1 VYPTLRVTDEAGP
14 RDLPNPAGGAAL
26 RVRPTVYAALAAG
39 VLCLAALNLFFRLG
53 QEFVTEWD
61 EALYA
66 ISATEML
73 ARGDWIKTT
82 FFGNVDY
89 YNTKPPL
96 NIWLIAIM
104 FKVAGTSI
112 VSTRI
117 ASALSAFATVAALQ
131 EWTRRMFGQIEALLA
146 SLVLATT
153 FGFLHIHAGRSA
165 NTDALFTLIVVL
177 TVVVLWAEER
187 QPWQR
192 LWLGPLVAAA
202 FLLRGLGVL
211 MPLAIIGLV
220 QLMRGRHGWY
230 WLQSGIA
237 ALLCLIP
244 VGLWAVARYRVD
256 RWEFFSRMYS
266 YDFLARSVTVIEEHP
281 GGPLYYLRI
290 LVKHQYDW
298 LFVAVIAAILFPLSR
313 QRWRQALLD
322 WSAGTSLKKLFA
334 AWTVSTL
341 LIPTLMLTKLPWYLN
356 TFYPVLA
363 IAVACLL
370 VRGVRQS
377 SATSANDWRLV
388 TMCVA
393 AIVAFTVAESK
404 VWMYSYDFRDL
415 SRSAQGLLLDQRDL
429 FSGHQVFRDRF
440 DRSTTFVGRLAGVEL
455 RYALTLQ
462 DFLRD
467 SEPGDYLLI
476 SDYRSRRRLHPDL
489 ELVAANRGNE
499 LYRRREIRSRGR
511 LQ

>member
-1 VYPTLRVTDEAGP
+1 V
-14 RDLPNPAGGAAL
+14 
-26 RVRPTVYAALAAG
+26 LAAG

-53 QEFVTEWD
+53 QEFLTEWD

-73 ARGDWIKTT
+73 AHGDWIKVT

-104 FKVAGTSI
+104 FKAFGTSI
-112 VSTRI
+112 VSARI
-117 ASALSAFATVAALQ
+117 VSALSALATVAVLQ
-131 EWTRRMFGQIEALLA
+131 EWTRRVFGQIQALLA

-187 QPWQR
+187 NRWQR
-192 LWLGPLVAAA
+192 LWLGPLIAAA
-202 FLLRGLGVL
+202 FLLRGLGVI

-220 QLMRGRHGWY
+220 HILRGRHGWY

-237 ALLCLIP
+237 AILCLIP

-256 RWEFFSRMYS
+256 RWEFFSRMYN
-266 YDFLARSVTVIEEHP
+266 YDFLARSVTVLEDHP
-281 GGPLYYLRI
+281 GGPLYYLQI
-290 LVKHQYDW
+290 LMKHQYDW
-298 LFVAVIAAILFPLSR
+298 VLVAIVGAILFPMSR
-313 QRWRQALLD
+313 AEWREALWRWG
-322 WSAGTSLKKLFA
+322 AGHSLKKLFA
-334 AWTVSTL
+334 AWTVITL

-356 TFYPVLA
+356 TFYPILA

-370 VRGVRQS
+370 VRGLQLSLARS
-377 SATSANDWRLV
+377 GSWRLV
-388 TMCVA
+388 TMSVV
-393 AIVAFTVAESK
+393 AIVAFTLAESK
-404 VWMYSYDFRDL
+404 IWIYSYDFRDL
-415 SRSAQGLLLDQRDL
+415 ERSAQGLLLDQRGL
-429 FSGHQVFRDRF
+429 FVGHQVFRDRF

-455 RYALTLQ
+455 RYALTLE

-489 ELVAANRGNE
+489 ALVAANRGNE
-499 LYRRREIRSRGR
+499 LYRRLDLPSRGR
-511 LQ
+511 LE

>member
-1 VYPTLRVTDEAGP
+1 VHPTFRATGEAAP
-14 RDLPNPAGGAAL
+14 RDLPDSGDGVGIVLRPAI
-26 RVRPTVYAALAAG
+26 YAALAVG

-73 ARGDWIKTT
+73 AHGDWIKTT
-82 FFGNVDY
+82 FFGTVDY

-96 NIWLIAIM
+96 NIWVIAIM
-104 FKVAGTSI
+104 FKVFGTSI
-112 VSTRI
+112 VAARI
-117 ASALSAFATVAALQ
+117 VSALSALATVAVLQ
-131 EWTRRMFGQIEALLA
+131 EWTRRVFGQIEALLA

-202 FLLRGLGVL
+202 FILRGLGVL
-211 MPLAIIGLV
+211 MPLAIIALV
-220 QLMRGRHGWY
+220 QLLRGRHGWY

-237 ALLCLIP
+237 ALLCVIP
-244 VGLWAVARYRVD
+244 VALWAVARYRVD
-256 RWEFFSRMYS
+256 QWEFFSRMYS
-266 YDFLARSVTVIEEHP
+266 YDFLARSVRVLEEHP
-281 GGPLYYLRI
+281 GGPLYYLQI
-290 LVKHQYDW
+290 LIKHQYDW
-298 LFVAVIAAILFPLSR
+298 VSAAAVAAVLFPLSR
-313 QRWRQALLD
+313 ERWRTALLD
-322 WSAGTSLKKLFA
+322 WGAGTSLKKLFA
-334 AWTVSTL
+334 AWAVSTL

-363 IAVACLL
+363 VAVACLL

-377 SATSANDWRLV
+377 SVTGGSWRLV
-388 TMCVA
+388 TMCVV

-404 VWMYSYDFRDL
+404 VWMYSYDYRDL

-429 FSGHQVFRDRF
+429 FPGHQVFRDRF

-455 RYALTLQ
+455 RYALTLEE
-462 DFLRD
+462 FLRD

-476 SDYRSRRRLHPDL
+476 SDYRSRRRLHSDL
-489 ELVAANRGNE
+489 ELVVSNRGNE
-499 LYRRREIRSRGR
+499 LYRRLGVPSRGR
-511 LQ
+511 LE